1 MADHD
6 SEIDGLIDEHR
17 DLMAIMGKLKR
28 AVSEPDSNVDEILD
42 ELEMRLHTTPSGKRL
57 ACSTPFTK

>member
-17 DLMAIMGKLKR
+17 DLMNIMVKLR
-28 AVSEPDSNVDEILD
+28 HAASIP
-42 ELEMRLHTTPSGKRL
+42 TPTSR
-57 ACSTPFTK
+57 